1 MIYLLAALLLILTGC
16 GSHKMLAASTD
27 RQTTDSVVIRETV
40 RDTVV
45 TVEADSALI
54 RALVECD
61 SLGQAHLRQLLE
73 YQAGDRLKPPRVAI
87 KNNVLT
93 ATAKI
98 DSLAIYMQ
106 LKDRYQEAVKRE
118 TMTVTQYV
126 ETNKLTWWQALFH
139 RLGIITAIVVP
150 LLAGFKIYKLIKR

>member
-16 GSHKMLAASTD
+16 GSHKMVAASTD
-27 RQTTDSVVIRETV
+27 RQTSDSVVIRETV

-61 SLGQAHLRQLLE
+61 SLGQAHVRQLLE
-73 YQAGDRLKPPRVAI
+73 YQAGDRLKPPRVVI
-87 KNNVLT
+87 RDNVLT
-93 ATAKI
+93 ATARI

-118 TMTVTQYV
+118 IVTVTQYV
-126 ETNKLTWWQALFH
+126 ETNKLTWWQTLFH

-150 LLAGFKIYKLIKR
+150 LLAGLKIYKLIKR